1 MKKILA
7 FLLAVAICFG
17 CLVMSGCSLI
27 ESWTWGNIDFRVTID
42 DVVGVNELDFEIGSK
57 HYVTVKLRDQ
67 DVNDE
72 TYKEIDIKYNDEN
85 AVVTYAYDRK
95 RQNELV
101 FYAYFYELGEM
112 DELSFTY
119 KGKTIKVGYNV
130 VDYDFS
136 QHGYVPM
143 DSIDDLDKYPEFKKM
158 LLSVTRHEFAE
169 PYVGFEDRYSSTFSD
184 SHGETVTVY
193 SLPWSENEAD
203 PDHIAT
209 DYLPYL
215 KDSVYYPAKFDMVH
229 ENPVSSIDV
238 TMALTPTS
246 KVSEGAEQEV
256 MRSFSVSYSVI
267 DPCCTNP
274 QHPLRSMTFYA
285 SLKEKAMSYPNDDV
299 AGEYPSRSSILLKSY
314 PESFFVAEIGELTVY
329 ILLSEDSGAQAYF
342 EDGPYFYSLSASY
355 EN

>member
-7 FLLAVAICFG
+7 FVLAVAICFG

-285 SLKEKAMSYPNDDV
+285 SLKEKAMV
-299 AGEYPSRSSILLKSY
+299 
-314 PESFFVAEIGELTVY
+314 
-329 ILLSEDSGAQAYF
+329 
-342 EDGPYFYSLSASY
+342 
-355 EN
+355 